1 MKLRTLVL
9 LTLIPSTVG
18 ITLFLEGWHYRLGQ
32 RSALE
37 ATQANLSSTTAEV
50 IGHLETF
57 LSIPQSLVTLNRSA
71 LEQGHIPL
79 NNWPIL
85 ESYFQNQVQS
95 FQSIT
100 SLSFAN
106 AEGAMVGI
114 GRDSLGVIDQPR
126 SIVAWEVQATTNFNR
141 RFYRPWPNSSAQ
153 PNPAL
158 LGTRPILHE
167 TPNFNPQE
175 TLSYQTALQSQ
186 SQTWTP
192 VAQDATLPIV
202 SISAVAPVY
211 QSGQLRGVLSADLLI
226 SDFDLFLRDI
236 SAQDRTEI
244 LILDRSGTGIASSFA
259 VDPTLTTTDPFSPK
273 AQSLL
278 QYLRQQYPSLNQIQ
292 TPTTVPLTLP
302 LDPTPREVQI
312 TPYQDEYGLDWL
324 IVTTLPLAKHPQ
336 SWGTFLW
343 GALGLGGLVCVA
355 VGGIGYW
362 VVRQVEQPLEAAQQ
376 DLQRLLHNQIP
387 GPITA
392 SSSLSLIQ
400 TLITDLNDLGVKLGQ
415 QGKHFQE
422 QEQRSALLLENL
434 PVGLGLWDGA
444 GKLLLLNR
452 KGRQL
457 LGLEP
462 AIGPGPGQ
470 AGRSAPPLPNPLP
483 PLFYVA
489 GQPTPVSLQDLPG
502 FAFTP
507 QQTQKVLRNVEIQH
521 QGQRVPLAIKMQWIV
536 AKSTPTTPVVPNLDP
551 PNLAFSDLAALD
563 WGTPWGADRA
573 DRPANPEAVDP
584 SHLYQVAIFENMTFQ
599 RQLEQLQ
606 QTHEESLRQQL
617 KTLEDRHQTHATLIH
632 NLLDLLQICVVRL
645 EINAQSQV
653 TVQSVS
659 PQSYPV
665 FGYSPEQLQANPQLW
680 YKNIAEDDR
689 ATLVDPYLQAAAW
702 RVPGSSPLV
711 TPQGNTSSTATGS
724 STAPPDLAPTPAT
737 APIAASPLPPAQ
749 PSDRLPVP
757 SLAPT
762 PSSLNGVETLKLEP
776 LDAQVLAPR
785 ASQSSITTQTGP
797 AYYRF
802 QKPDGSYSFILSRYR
817 AQWHTP
823 TQCWS
828 IEVFSLDLT
837 QLRTQ
842 PAPSPA
848 STPGS
853 PLSNPTAPKPGEGE
867 VTLAQFAAQLQHLH
881 QEKEQAERHSR
892 AKSEFLAT
900 LSHDIRTL
908 LSSIVGMAEL
918 ALKTELTSQ
927 QHHYIDRIQGS
938 SHTVLSL
945 LNDLLDLSKIE
956 SGKLALENTR
966 FSLEQVLT
974 GLTDLRVLK
983 TNQKDVELLIDV
995 ASNVPPYLQ
1004 GDSLRLSQILTNLVS
1019 NALKFTDRGEVV
1031 VSAETIASTD
1041 HTLTIQFAVR
1051 DTGIGLSP
1059 QQQQR
1064 LFEAFQQADIAIARQ
1079 SGGTGLGLYICHQL
1093 VEMMG
1098 GTLGLDSEVGRGSL
1112 FWFTVVL
1119 GKVDPKDYPQ
1129 EADHQNALANLRVL
1143 VVDDSPLA
1151 TRVLNKML
1159 RGYGAQPTLVQGGG
1173 AAIASLTTALHKQEP
1188 FDVILLDQRMP
1199 EMDGLAVA
1207 DYLQRHP
1214 ALLSRSSIMMM
1225 TGYSLQEVSVRA
1237 KALGIHYVL
1246 SKPIQ
1251 RPKLL
1256 EMVLAAIGQSC
1267 PIDPA
1272 ASALSAPS
1280 VPPVPIAPLLH
1291 RETPPASQGSLV
1303 PKGVK
1308 PILLVEDNPINQE
1321 LTLALLEQM
1330 NLGADVANDGA
1341 QALQKLRH
1349 NDYDLVLM
1357 DCQMPVMDGFEATL
1371 QIRQDPRWQH
1381 LPIVALTAN
1390 VLRGDRERC
1399 LAVGMN
1405 DYLPKPIDHQQ
1416 FQAILRRWLPQL
1428 EEQAADQAATVT
1440 ITPIYSRSES
1450 PSPTVPPVPQP
1461 SPSAATGAPTPR
1473 SPQEPQSSPS
1483 PEPEPDPAAG
1493 PHSPLPRS
1501 APPAALPPSPVAP
1514 QPSRDPNGSLEAS
1527 PSHDPEFQELTRA
1540 NLTLALEHLGY
1551 NRALYRKLLYRF
1563 LDRYL
1568 SFTDSF
1574 QHYQTDIDK
1583 DPLGPT
1589 RFAHTLKGNAATLGF
1604 ETLQARAYD
1613 LEQICRT
1620 QAIHLA
1626 HATEIPESTIAQV
1639 QISLEAVTV
1648 ELGLILAEMQQWAD
1662 RNTEG
1667 QPTEC

>member
-1 MKLRTLVL
+1 
-9 LTLIPSTVG
+9 
-18 ITLFLEGWHYRLGQ
+18 
-32 RSALE
+32 
-37 ATQANLSSTTAEV
+37 
-50 IGHLETF
+50 
-57 LSIPQSLVTLNRSA
+57 
-71 LEQGHIPL
+71 
-79 NNWPIL
+79 
-85 ESYFQNQVQS
+85 
-95 FQSIT
+95 
-100 SLSFAN
+100 
-106 AEGAMVGI
+106 
-114 GRDSLGVIDQPR
+114 
-126 SIVAWEVQATTNFNR
+126 
-141 RFYRPWPNSSAQ
+141 
-153 PNPAL
+153 
-158 LGTRPILHE
+158 
-167 TPNFNPQE
+167 
-175 TLSYQTALQSQ
+175 
-186 SQTWTP
+186 
-192 VAQDATLPIV
+192 
-202 SISAVAPVY
+202 
-211 QSGQLRGVLSADLLI
+211 
-226 SDFDLFLRDI
+226 
-236 SAQDRTEI
+236 
-244 LILDRSGTGIASSFA
+244 
-259 VDPTLTTTDPFSPK
+259 
-273 AQSLL
+273 
-278 QYLRQQYPSLNQIQ
+278 
-292 TPTTVPLTLP
+292 
-302 LDPTPREVQI
+302 
-312 TPYQDEYGLDWL
+312 LDWL
-324 IVTTLPLAKHPQ
+324 IVTTLPSEGFQQVWGQ
-336 SWGTFLW
+336 SLL
-343 GALGLGGLVCVA
+343 GALGLGGLVCLA
-355 VGGIGYW
+355 VGGTGYW
-362 VVRQVEQPLEAAQQ
+362 VVRQIERPLEAAQR
-376 DLQRLLHNQIP
+376 DLQSLLHNQVP
-387 GPITA
+387 EPITA
-392 SSSLSLIQ
+392 SSSLTLIQ
-400 TLITDLNDLGVKLGQ
+400 TLIKDLNDLGVKMGQ
-415 QGKHFQE
+415 QWASSQE
-422 QEQRSALLLENL
+422 QEQRSNLLLENL
-434 PVGLGLWDGA
+434 PVGMGLWDGA
-444 GKLLLLNR
+444 GKLLFLNR

-462 AIGPGPGQ
+462 AIGPSHGPEQ

-507 QQTQKVLRNVEIQH
+507 QQTQKVLRNVEIKH

-536 AKSTPTTPVVPNLDP
+536 ATAIPKTPGA
-551 PNLAFSDLAALD
+551 PNLAPPDLAFPGLSALD
-563 WGTPWGADRA
+563 WGTPWSNPPAGEATDRGLSWGADRADRPVDPSQA

-584 SHLYQVAIFENMTFQ
+584 SRLYQVAIFENMTFQ

-632 NLLDLLQICVVRL
+632 NLLELLQICVVRL

-659 PQSYPV
+659 PQSCQV

-680 YKNIAEDDR
+680 YENIAEDDR
-689 ATLVDPYLQAAAW
+689 ATLVDPYLQAEAW

-711 TPQGNTSSTATGS
+711 TPENDTSSTATGS
-724 STAPPDLAPTPAT
+724 STAQPDRTQPDRAPTPET
-737 APIAASPLPPAQ
+737 APAPTPPAPIEASPLSPAQ
-749 PSDRLPVP
+749 PPDRLPVP

-762 PSSLNGVETLKLEP
+762 LSALNGFETFKLEP
-776 LDAQVLAPR
+776 LDDQALDPR
-785 ASQSSITTQTGP
+785 ASQSPITTQNGP
-797 AYYRF
+797 ACYRF
-802 QKPDGSYSFILSRYR
+802 QKPDGSHSFVLSRYR
-817 AQWHTP
+817 AQWNP
-823 TQCWS
+823 STQCWS
-828 IEVFSLDLT
+828 IEIFSLDVT

-842 PAPSPA
+842 PAQDPA
-848 STPGS
+848 STPS
-853 PLSNPTAPKPGEGE
+853 FHFSDPTAPEPEANE
-867 VTLAQFAAQLQHLH
+867 SALAQFAAQLQQLH

-908 LSSIVGMAEL
+908 LSGIVGMAEL

-927 QHHYIDRIQGS
+927 QHHYLDRIQGS
-938 SHTVLSL
+938 SHNLLSL

-956 SGKLALENTR
+956 SGRFALENTC

-983 TNQKDVELLIDV
+983 NNRKDLELLIDV

-1019 NALKFTDRGEVV
+1019 NALKFTEQGEVV
-1031 VSAETIASTD
+1031 VSAETISSTD

-1059 QQQQR
+1059 PQQQR

-1079 SGGTGLGLYICHQL
+1079 YGGTGLGLYICHQL

-1098 GTLGLDSEVGRGSL
+1098 GTLGIDSEVGRGSL

-1119 GKVDPKDYPQ
+1119 GQVDPKDYPQ
-1129 EADHQNALANLRVL
+1129 EADHQSALANLRVL

-1214 ALLSRSSIMMM
+1214 DLLSRSIIIMM

-1237 KALGIHYVL
+1237 KALGINYVL

-1251 RPKLL
+1251 GPKLL
-1256 EMVLAAIGQSC
+1256 ETVLAAIGQSC
-1267 PIDPA
+1267 AIDPA
-1272 ASALSAPS
+1272 ASAASAPS

-1291 RETPPASQGSLV
+1291 RDATSASRVNLV
-1303 PKGVK
+1303 PQGFK

-1341 QALQKLRH
+1341 QALQKLRQ
-1349 NDYDLVLM
+1349 NRYDLVLM
-1357 DCQMPVMDGFEATL
+1357 DCQMPVMDGFEATI
-1371 QIRQDPRWQH
+1371 QIRQDLRWQN

-1405 DYLPKPIDHQQ
+1405 DYLPKPIDHQR

-1428 EEQAADQAATVT
+1428 EDPTADQAATVT
-1440 ITPIYSRSES
+1440 ITPVYSRSED
-1450 PSPTVPPVPQP
+1450 PSSAAPPILQP
-1461 SPSAATGAPTPR
+1461 SPSAAASATPPTR
-1473 SPQEPQSSPS
+1473 SPQEPQPSPS
-1483 PEPEPDPAAG
+1483 HAPDPEPNPAAG
-1493 PHSPLPRS
+1493 PESSLPRS
-1501 APPAALPPSPVAP
+1501 APPSTAPTSPAAALTSDLTINPDAAPDATPDAAPDAASDAAPTASNLTADTTPTPIVPNPPTTTPNPAP
-1514 QPSRDPNGSLEAS
+1514 PKPSRDEELETSPNG
-1527 PSHDPEFQELTRA
+1527 DTEFQELTRA
-1540 NLTLALEHLGY
+1540 NLTLALEQLGY

-1568 SFTDSF
+1568 SFTESF
-1574 QHYQTDIDK
+1574 QHYQADIDK

-1626 HATEIPESTIAQV
+1626 HGTEIPEQTIVQV
-1639 QISLEAVTV
+1639 QEALEAVTV
-1648 ELGLILAEMQQWAD
+1648 E
-1662 RNTEG
+1662 
-1667 QPTEC
+1667 